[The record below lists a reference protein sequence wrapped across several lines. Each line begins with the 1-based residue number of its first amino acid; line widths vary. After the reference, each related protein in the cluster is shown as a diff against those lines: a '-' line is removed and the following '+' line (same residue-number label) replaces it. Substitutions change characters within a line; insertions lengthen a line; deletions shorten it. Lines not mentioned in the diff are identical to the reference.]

1 MAEDI
6 VNIIH
11 RITYD
16 VQDRELDHA
25 VRTVQGNI
33 AGIENLTRRQIRL
46 VEQYNRTGAQDVQTR
61 QRINRMINQN
71 TTALNHH
78 RRSLE
83 DNLVSNRS
91 LNQALNQEIGL
102 VGNLERRLQ
111 ILSQARRRAT
121 SQTEINR
128 YNNLI
133 SGTRTQL
140 NATNPAQNVN
150 QNGGLL
156 SGLGLGAGGGAV
168 ARLLPM
174 IGGAIGIS
182 QLGSQIKDVT
192 QRFESYQATLK
203 NTFQSSIRAND
214 EFAKIKDFA
223 EKTPY
228 SVDELTSSF
237 IKLANRGF
245 VPTTEE
251 LTNIGDLA
259 ASQGKSFDQL
269 VEAILDAQTNEYERL
284 KEFGITAKTAGDTVT
299 LSFKGV
305 EKQIKKTDE
314 QGLRNA
320 IISLGKLQGIAGATA
335 TQSQTLSGQISNL
348 GDSFDGLFSA
358 IGSHGK
364 ETFSG
369 LIEAVKETVDWFTE
383 LIEKS
388 PADSLREQQSEINGL
403 IIAIASMNEKEQAR
417 SLLISELNSKYPEL
431 LNNIDLEKVSNQGLL
446 NILDSINL
454 SYEKRIRNAT
464 IAAKTEL
471 AGDNLKKFVRT
482 YADAAKNPNL
492 SKGLKATGFLDEFN
506 SVSETNYTERLKVV
520 QKSRQKVFFTSG
532 NSDQYN
538 ALVDYETAL
547 SKMNTEYKRIQED
560 FKDAS
565 KSETRAKIQDLA
577 DVTSQIMNQTIK
589 VGQLEQQ
596 WNKLTKAQ
604 QKDNPKLQQQLFDEQ
619 AKLQALKNVSGNYNR
634 EVELPKPTPETK
646 KTKPKK
652 SKKTKDPNEI
662 AIEKIDQQMKIEQEQ
677 EKQRFE
683 QKKSQLLSNLE
694 SELIDRET
702 YNQRL
707 TEAVESNSQKL
718 LEIELKYAKQRPKYL
733 KQAEKEA
740 NQTRIDEL
748 NNSFKE
754 YADAIRKRSE
764 QLIKQLIDDQKNI
777 DDDIFKLTADSRAKE
792 LKSSKRDSNSKIDS
806 INKQLS
812 SLYTTNDN
820 LTSDLNSSNPDVV
833 KSATN
838 QQVVVNANIKKLQEL
853 RAKIVED
860 GRIKEREINLKYDL
874 QQLDDLK
881 DLADKKIDVYTDSE
895 QRRFFRLYQEELD
908 NNDRELRNLRDKL
921 SKSED
926 TENLSRRKRLKAE
939 KQFNKD
945 SEELAYRTDLAKLF
959 SDKKTFEDKIKRAKS
974 GYDKLTDEEKK
985 GRDKI
990 IQASE
995 SGLGS
1000 TQKNIELKVSE
1011 RRKKKNEDT
1020 NNSNWTES
1028 DEVILKTFEEIH
1040 SYITLA
1046 TNAASTFI
1054 EVLQN
1059 ALSTE
1064 ISIREKR
1071 VERAKQIAERG
1082 NAELL
1087 QLEEERLR
1095 KVEAQQ
1101 EKHAR
1106 TQMAINSAMA
1116 ISESI
1121 VAVARAAKDGGGWF
1135 SIATVLATIGALASG
1150 FAMVK
1155 SMTQDNISGFKDG
1168 VVGLHGT
1175 GSETSDSIPA
1185 RLSRGE
1191 SVITAKGTNAGDNAE
1206 ILRMMNDG
1214 TAFSIPEMHQMINS
1228 VSNISTPNLKMKEDV
1243 IVSKNKSEKNN
1254 DFKELKSEIIELR
1267 QAVENQKPSS
1277 FSIDQ
1282 DGVVAMT
1289 NAVNEKKRKRDLL

>member
-1 MAEDI
+1 MTED
-6 VNIIH
+6 VVSIIH

-46 VEQYNRTGAQDVQTR
+46 VEQYNRTGTQDVQTR

-150 QNGGLL
+150 QNSGLL
-156 SGLGLGAGGGAV
+156 SGLGLGAGGGGGAV
-168 ARLLPM
+168 TRLLPM

-192 QRFESYQATLK
+192 QRFESYQTTLR
-203 NTFQSSIRAND
+203 NTFQSSIRANE
-214 EFAKIKDFA
+214 EFSKIKEFA
-223 EKTPY
+223 EKTPFA
-228 SVDELTSSF
+228 VDELTSSF
-237 IKLANRGF
+237 IKLVNRGF
-245 VPTTEE
+245 VPTMDE

-269 VEAILDAQTNEYERL
+269 VEAILDAQTGEFERL
-284 KEFGITAKTAGDTVT
+284 KEFGIRAKTVGDTVT
-299 LSFKGV
+299 ISFKGI
-305 EKQIKKTDE
+305 EKQVKKTDE

-320 IISLGKLQGIAGATA
+320 IISMGKLQGVAGGMNAQA
-335 TQSQTLSGQISNL
+335 QTLSGSISNL
-348 GDSFDGLFSA
+348 GDSFDSMFAA

-792 LKSSKRDSNSKIDS
+792 LKSSNRDSSNRIDS
-806 INKQLS
+806 INNQLS
-812 SLYTTNDN
+812 SLYTNSDN
-820 LTSDLNSSNPDVV
+820 LNSDLNSSNPDLV
-833 KSATN
+833 KSAKN
-838 QQVVVNANIKKLQEL
+838 QLEVVNVSIKKLQDL

-881 DLADKKIDVYTDSE
+881 DLAEKKIDVYTDSE
-895 QRRFFRLYQEELD
+895 QKRFFRLYQEELD
-908 NNDRELRNLRDKL
+908 NNDRELRNIRDKL

-926 TENLSRRKRLKAE
+926 TENLSRRKRLKIE

-945 SEELAYRTDLAKLF
+945 SEELAYRKDLASLYITKTYF
-959 SDKKTFEDKIKRAKS
+959 ENQIKEYKK
-974 GYDKLTDEEKK
+974 GYDLLTEEEKK
-985 GRDKI
+985 GREKQIKATESSLGGIQNNISLKI
-990 IQASE
+990 
-995 SGLGS
+995 
-1000 TQKNIELKVSE
+1000 NDHN
-1011 RRKKKNEDT
+1011 KKKKRDNEIDENGDNPFQSLT
-1020 NNSNWTES
+1020 KDIVEIS
-1028 DEVILKTFEEIH
+1028 DG
-1040 SYITLA
+1040 A
-1046 TNAASTFI
+1046 TNAASTI
-1054 EVLQN
+1054 ASALQQ
-1059 ALSTE
+1059 AVDME
-1064 ISIREKR
+1064 ISIRERR
-1071 VERAKQIAERG
+1071 VDRLKQIAERG

-1087 QLEEERLR
+1087 QLEEKRLQR
-1095 KVEAQQ
+1095 AQAQQ

-1106 TQMAINSAMA
+1106 AQIAINAAQQVSASLLA
-1116 ISESI
+1116 IANAAASGSGWLSI
-1121 VAVARAAKDGGGWF
+1121 PL
-1135 SIATVLATIGALASG
+1135 VLATIGALASG

-1155 SMTQDNISGFKDG
+1155 SMTQDNVSGFKDG
-1168 VVGLHGT
+1168 VVGLHGP

-1214 TAFSIPEMHQMINS
+1214 MAFS
-1228 VSNISTPNLKMKEDV
+1228 VPNLAL
-1243 IVSKNKSEKNN
+1243 KNKNIGVISPSEKGNEFN
-1254 DFKELKSEIIELR
+1254 ALKLEVSALHSAILSVGEKI
-1267 QAVENQKPSS
+1267 ENQKPSS
-1277 FSIDQ
+1277 VTIDA
-1282 DGVVAMT
+1282 DGVASIS
-1289 NAVNEKKRKRDLL
+1289 NAVSIRNRKRDLL